1 MAISL
6 VENGKK
12 KEGVIDFTPYFNKIK
27 HKLIWCLLVV
37 ILAGAAAFI
46 LTRFMSSSYTATATV
61 LFKAQAQDVTPLP
74 RLENYD
80 STRSDYYETKYALMK
95 SRVVLESA
103 IKNLKLDQDE
113 EFNGGNNLDDATKL
127 NNAIRALQ
135 KGITISGVR
144 TTQLVSVSM
153 EAKSAEKAAIIANGV
168 AQAFI
173 DYSLLLKQKSL
184 LQAQGWNEKMMDDLK
199 NKMTQQKADIDDFLK
214 QNGLLTFRSMDGYET
229 EQLGITINHLAD
241 ATQRRLKAQTIWDK
255 VRRQQGKTP
264 EEIISLPDISGHP
277 QIQDLRIA
285 LTQTRRNLSEAAK
298 HYGPDHPKYRQAQ
311 AQLQVVNSQI
321 GQVLGELLNG
331 LRQQYQIALDD
342 EQRYQQMLN
351 AQKGN
356 FQELAAKRDKYNTM
370 TTELNKTEELYKSLY
385 QRANEQKLSEQ
396 FSVADEVIYD
406 AAVPP
411 DLPSKPNR
419 GLLIVMVAMM
429 ALAVYVMYLIVS
441 TALDKTVNSIS
452 ELKTKAMLDA
462 SGEFPRLPHLDSAQA
477 TFRDVVYADMIHS
490 LRLALLNKLDRPGTI
505 LITAV
510 RSPSGSSLIAELLA
524 WSNSKAHKTL
534 LIDLD
539 YLTNTG
545 LSARWP
551 QHKDGFSQY
560 LNGRCQLEQAVIALG
575 ENLDVMPRGELSDS
589 SLLLLSSGKI
599 PALLKSL
606 QQTYHTL
613 ILDMPSLSQAQDSLL
628 LAPHVDVVLLV
639 VKAAEQA
646 GRIRDADSRLR
657 AAGSLQVASMLNQV
671 TEENLQTQ
679 EGRRLPERGMRE
691 LISPKQS
698 L

>member
-27 HKLIWCLLVV
+27 HRLIWCLLVA
-37 ILAGAAAFI
+37 ILAGVAAFI

-61 LFKAQAQDVTPLP
+61 LFKAQAQDVSPLP

-103 IKNLKLDQDE
+103 VKTLKLDQDA
-113 EFNGGNNLDDATKL
+113 EFNGGNNLDEAARV

-135 KGITISGVR
+135 KEITISGVR
-144 TTQLVSVSM
+144 TTQLVAVSM
-153 EAKSAEKAAIIANGV
+153 EAKSAEKAAVIANGV

-173 DYSLLLKQKSL
+173 DYSLQLKQKAL

-199 NKMTQQKADIDDFLK
+199 NKMAQQKADIDDYLK
-214 QNGLLTFRSMDGYET
+214 KNGLLTFRSMDGYET

-255 VRRQQGKTP
+255 VRRQQGKPP

-298 HYGPDHPKYRQAQ
+298 HYGPNHPKYRQAQ
-311 AQLQVVNSQI
+311 AQLQTVNSQI

-342 EQRYQQMLN
+342 EQHYQQMLN

-356 FQELAAKRDKYNTM
+356 FQQLAAKRDKYNTM

-396 FSVADEVIYD
+396 FSVPDEVIYD

-411 DLPSKPNR
+411 EVPSKPNR

-429 ALAVYVMYLIVS
+429 ALALYVMYLIIS
-441 TALDKTVNSIS
+441 TALDKRVNNIS
-452 ELKTKAMLDA
+452 ELKSKAALDA
-462 SGEFPRLPHLDSAQA
+462 SGEFPLLPHQESAKT
-477 TFRDVVYADMIHS
+477 TFQNVLYADMLHS
-490 LRLALLNKLDRPGTI
+490 LRLALLNKTALPSSI
-505 LITAV
+505 LLTAV
-510 RSPSGSSLIAELLA
+510 RSPSGNSLMAELLA
-524 WSNSKAHKTL
+524 WSASKAGKTL

-539 YLTNTG
+539 YLTSSG
-545 LSARWP
+545 LSSRWP
-551 QHKDGFSQY
+551 QHKAGFSQY
-560 LNGRCQLEQAVIALG
+560 LNGQCSVEQAVIGLG
-575 ENLDVMPRGELSDS
+575 DNLDLMPRGELSDS
-589 SLLLLSSGKI
+589 SLLLLTSTQL

-606 QQTYHTL
+606 QQTYPMIIIDT
-613 ILDMPSLSQAQDSLL
+613 PSLSQAQDSLL
-628 LAPHVDVVLLV
+628 LAPHVDIALLV

-646 GRIRDADSRLR
+646 GQIRDADSRLR
-657 AAGSLQVASMLNQV
+657 AAGDLRVTSILNQV
-671 TEENLQTQ
+671 TEENLKTQ
-679 EGRRLPERGMRE
+679 EGQRLTERDMRE
-691 LISPKQS
+691 LISPK
-698 L
+698 